1 MIMRIV
7 IAMYVAI
14 IEFSIFN
21 YRFFSILEQNRRT
34 LLESIAWSLL
44 GLALSALDTWKVPLP
59 KPNLGIR
66 QRYDLMEGVKS
77 T

>member
-34 LLESIAWSLL
+34 LLESITWS
-44 GLALSALDTWKVPLP
+44 
-59 KPNLGIR
+59 
-66 QRYDLMEGVKS
+66 
-77 T
+77 